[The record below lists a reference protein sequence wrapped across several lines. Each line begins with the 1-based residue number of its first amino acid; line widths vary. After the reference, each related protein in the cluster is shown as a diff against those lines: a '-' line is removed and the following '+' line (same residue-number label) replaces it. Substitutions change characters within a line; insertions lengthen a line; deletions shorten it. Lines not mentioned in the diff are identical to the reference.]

1 MKQFLLS
8 LLLAALL
15 FNCKAQ
21 NWQAIN
27 TDSIVYYTDFRGYFY
42 GNVADSS
49 IVGSNS
55 TKYEMHKTISRMLY
69 CYSEQ
74 YGQPDYGYDTNIT
87 SWIGEEVEH
96 FNNGDIYF
104 YPRPNDTIKFKA
116 GAQLGQSWVL
126 YSTDTGHLQAEVIAI
141 DTASVFGGIDTV
153 KTLLITAINTTDSS
167 LMRWDSVQLPLSK
180 NHGLLKIPR
189 MVSFPY
195 GTQVLDR
202 SIKKVLT
209 YGDVYNYEVGD
220 YFQKKKVHYS
230 YPDTTVTLEYFRVL
244 VKVYADGGETVT
256 YTMHHE
262 EQDSVRGNTSLV
274 VDTVNKTYY
283 RLSEPIVSASTG
295 LPAMVDAST
304 FANPVMYVYDGP
316 DQGLQGRRVTKE
328 SFIVAVEQTNDSC
341 WNWNGTWD
349 AERGDLYYYECLGR
363 SYSAHVF
370 SGIYEEEFV
379 CYSVCGETY
388 GQKLVLGVDDLQS
401 LGVSMYPNPA
411 TDQLNLINGSTTDF
425 EVQLMDLQGKMIQ
438 QMNLTVGQRK
448 SWPVN
453 DLPTGLYVVRFI
465 TGSKSYYQKV
475 IITQ

>member
-8 LLLAALL
+8 ILFFTLLLTG
-15 FNCKAQ
+15 KAQ

-27 TDSIVYYTDFRGYFY
+27 TDSTVYYIDYQGHFY
-42 GNVADSS
+42 GTVVESSS
-49 IVGSNS
+49 IGPNS
-55 TKYEMHKTISRMLY
+55 TVYEMASNIGRTLY

-74 YGQPDYGYDTNIT
+74 YGQPDYGYDPNLPP
-87 SWIGEEVEH
+87 WICERIER
-96 FNNGDIYF
+96 FKNGDIYF
-104 YPRPNDTIKFKA
+104 YRGLTDTVKFKA
-116 GAQLGQSWVL
+116 NVALGQSWIM
-126 YSTDTGHLQAEVIAI
+126 YTKPNGQLQAEVIAF
-141 DTASVFGGIDTV
+141 DTATLLGTIDSVKV
-153 KTLLITAINTTDSS
+153 LLITAINTTDSV

-180 NHGLLKIPR
+180 NYGLLKIPR
-189 MVSFPY
+189 MVSFPVT
-195 GTQVLDR
+195 TQVLERTDQ
-202 SIKKVLT
+202 KVLT
-209 YGDVYNYEVGD
+209 YGEVYNYEVGD

-244 VKVYADGGETVT
+244 TKAFSNGGETVT

-262 EQDSVRGNTSLV
+262 EQDSVRGRTRLV
-274 VDTVNKTYY
+274 VDTVNRTYS

-295 LPAMVDAST
+295 IPALVDAST
-304 FANPVMYVYDGP
+304 FANPVMYVYDGLE
-316 DQGLQGRRVTKE
+316 QALQGRRVTKE

-411 TDQLNLINGSTTDF
+411 TDQLNLINGSNTDF
-425 EVQLMDLQGKMIQ
+425 EVQLMDLQGSVIQ
-438 QMNLTVGQRK
+438 QINLTVGQRK
-448 SWPVN
+448 SWPIK

-465 TGSKSYYQKV
+465 AGSKSYYQKV